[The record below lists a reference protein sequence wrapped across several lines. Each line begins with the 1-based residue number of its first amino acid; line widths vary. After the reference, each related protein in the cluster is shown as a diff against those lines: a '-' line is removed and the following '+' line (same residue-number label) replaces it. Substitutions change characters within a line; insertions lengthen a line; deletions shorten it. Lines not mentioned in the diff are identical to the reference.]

1 MLEWLG
7 SSPTEGLTPEQEMLL
22 EGWRDAYLAHGL
34 STEPALAPVFW
45 WCLQAHAPGRG
56 H

>member
-7 SSPTEGLTPEQEMLL
+7 SSPTEGLTPKQEMLL

-34 STEPALAPVFW
+34 STEPALAPGF
-45 WCLQAHAPGRG
+45 G
-56 H
+56 